1 MWTLFL
7 GILLG
12 LAIPPFY
19 KWVVGIV
26 TKPKS
31 KPMAFA
37 SSMAD
42 AEKKEDNI
50 LLYCLTAGQILF
62 FLSNYV
68 FNTDLKAFMQVA
80 GTFWQVA
87 GVVLHIASLGFLWYK
102 AKATDGHGSRGDM
115 GSSILPWIILL
126 GLAICFSTG
135 FNFDYFSLR

>member
-19 KWVVGIV
+19 KWIV
-26 TKPKS
+26 TLVTKKDE
-31 KPMAFA
+31 PMAY
-37 SSMAD
+37 SRSMAD

-80 GTFWQVA
+80 GTFCMV
-87 GVVLHIASLGFLWYK
+87 HF
-102 AKATDGHGSRGDM
+102 
-115 GSSILPWIILL
+115 
-126 GLAICFSTG
+126 FSKIK
-135 FNFDYFSLR
+135 R